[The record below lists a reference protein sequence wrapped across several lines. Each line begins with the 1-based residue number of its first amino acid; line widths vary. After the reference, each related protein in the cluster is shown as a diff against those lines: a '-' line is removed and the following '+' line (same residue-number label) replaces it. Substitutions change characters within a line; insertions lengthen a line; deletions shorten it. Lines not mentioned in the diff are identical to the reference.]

1 MRRTKMEVAK
11 KLAKTHF
18 QTDSDMKHVFIL
30 EPLSEGDREEP
41 IKLLE
46 VVEGTLERGIEPV
59 AFAPDPAR
67 GVEYPVLIVEISPK
81 EYSTLNTNRIQFRDH
96 VWRVGEELP
105 R

>member
-1 MRRTKMEVAK
+1 MNRTKMEVAK
-11 KLAKTHF
+11 KLAKSHF
-18 QTDSDMKHVFIL
+18 ETDSDMKHVFLL
-30 EPLSEGDREEP
+30 EPLGEGDREEP

-81 EYSTLNTNRIQFRDH
+81 EYSTLNQNHIQFRNH
-96 VWRVGEELP
+96 IWRVGEELP